1 MGGGVT
7 HFLLHAD
14 ESAGQQKT
22 EDLTATAVQGFEAK
36 RRAFAQS
43 LARRID
49 LTLVDHGFM
58 QLSLQPSLQLTL
70 FKRLQQLPPIGAVG
84 DQQRQACQQA
94 LRAAK
99 VGHGFPESVAWA
111 VAVAV
116 AVAWAVSCGA
126 KLMLVF

>member
-7 HFLLHAD
+7 DFLLHAD

-43 LARRID
+43 LARRIG
-49 LTLVDHGFM
+49 LTLVDHDFV
-58 QLSLQPSLQLTL
+58 QPSMQLTL

-116 AVAWAVSCGA
+116 AVAVAWAVSCGA

>member
-1 MGGGVT
+1 M
-7 HFLLHAD
+7 LHAD
-14 ESAGQQKT
+14 ESAGQEKT

-43 LARRID
+43 LARRIG

-58 QLSLQPSLQLTL
+58 QLSLQLSLQPSLQLTL

-116 AVAWAVSCGA
+116 AWAVSCGA